1 MVTESGSAQVLSLRG
16 VAARAGVAATSVYLH
31 FADLDALRVALAQR
45 CFSEF
50 AAARDASSVGVDD
63 PVRALILR
71 CQAYIQ
77 YALDHPGLYRLMFSP
92 DLPALDPAMSGGGP
106 AGAGETAPSTAA
118 LTGLAAGI
126 NRCQQAGRT
135 SDTSDPAWLALLTWS
150 ALHGQATLR
159 IDRPHGPWPP
169 LEETV
174 PDLMTRLLRLRGK
187 TEPPEEP
194 GHRAGPITTGMEP
207 ETR

>member
-174 PDLMTRLLRLRGK
+174 PDLMTRLLRLGEKGRGDHA
-187 TEPPEEP
+187 P
-194 GHRAGPITTGMEP
+194 GSAN
-207 ETR
+207 